1 MQPGLAARARLG
13 VFVGFASFAGAHD
26 LKPAPVAAGLGHASG
41 NTRLVVT
48 SPAMTNA
55 GAPSSHLMMSNSP
68 PNRRAAQPVGW
79 VERRVESGWGI
90 YISTS
95 FCSQEKNA

>member
-26 LKPAPVAAGLGHASG
+26 LMPAPVAAGPALASG
-41 NTRLVVT
+41 VTRLVVT
-48 SPAMTNA
+48 SPARTNA
-55 GAPSSHLMMSNSP
+55 GAAYAHLTMSNSL
-68 PNRRAAQPVGW
+68 PNPRVAQPVGW

-90 YISTS
+90 YI
-95 FCSQEKNA
+95 NLIL